1 MPILSN
7 THNRHPETIL
17 FRQFEGEIQK
27 EDIFESWKQ
36 IINNKTL
43 NKNTK
48 GIINNLNSC
57 DFMLNMDDFNFLMK
71 FLNKYESIKKIKIAV
86 VADCPKKII
95 FPMLGEKQEK
105 ELNIKPF
112 SSNEAAVEW
121 ILSN

>member
-43 NKNTK
+43 VESPQKLQ
-48 GIINNLNSC
+48 GRLNEGC
-57 DFMLNMDDFNFLMK
+57 DMTDK
-71 FLNKYESIKKIKIAV
+71 RSV
-86 VADCPKKII
+86 
-95 FPMLGEKQEK
+95 
-105 ELNIKPF
+105 
-112 SSNEAAVEW
+112 
-121 ILSN
+121 LSNQRTPLL